1 MIEPKNLCTVQVSP
15 RQRAQKT
22 FQLLF
27 EHTGT
32 LPEYVLNPGVQ
43 EWNFGKTGIKA
54 FLLIEVV

>member
-1 MIEPKNLCTVQVSP
+1 MIEQKNLCTVQVSP

-43 EWNFGKTGIKA
+43 EWNYGKTDIRA
-54 FLLIEVV
+54 SFIIEAI